1 MNTIQDLIKQHHNQN
16 LLIPTESPN
25 GNRITLLWNDGEVTE
40 TKGGWAFMQRSQF
53 TMRNP
58 IPNINITM
66 PKTLR
71 NNTSYMMVKDLETAD
86 KIRNEMLNYK
96 C

>member
-1 MNTIQDLIKQHHNQN
+1 MDTIQNLISQHHDPN
-16 LLIPTESPN
+16 LLIPSESPN

-53 TMRNP
+53 TMRHA

-66 PKTLR
+66 PITHG
-71 NNTSYMMVKDLETAD
+71 NNTYIMVKDLETAD
-86 KIRNEMLNYK
+86 KIRNEMLK
-96 C
+96 L